1 MEYNYNNANLGS
13 SKKANEGK
21 GSEAVANA
29 MDAAYEMISDG
40 NYKTDGIVYWLKNL
54 AGKDN
59 SFVVNNQSFY
69 DYLKTSYPDLFDD
82 DK

>member
-1 MEYNYNNANLGS
+1 
-13 SKKANEGK
+13 
-21 GSEAVANA
+21 